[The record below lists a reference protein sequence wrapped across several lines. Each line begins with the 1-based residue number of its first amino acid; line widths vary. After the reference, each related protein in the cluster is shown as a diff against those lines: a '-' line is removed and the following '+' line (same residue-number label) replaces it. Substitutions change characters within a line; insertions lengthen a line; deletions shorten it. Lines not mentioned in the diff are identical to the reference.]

1 MADGMAERGTMGG
14 GAAGRPAA
22 DGAAAGGAAAAG
34 SANRAGSA
42 AASAPDGRR
51 VEAVGRRDAG
61 APTALP
67 ERYDPEAV
75 EAAAQAY
82 WDEAETFRVTE
93 DPSREKFYCLS
104 MFPYPSG
111 RLHMGHV
118 RNYTIGDVVSR
129 YQRMLGKNVL
139 QPMGWDAFGLPAE
152 NAAIENRVP
161 PAEWT
166 YRNIADMKAQ
176 LRRLGFGY
184 DWSREFATCTP
195 EYYRWEQWMFGR
207 MYEKGLAYRRN
218 AEVNW
223 DPVEGTV
230 LANEQVIDGRGWRS
244 GAPVERREI
253 PHWFLKITDYVEELL
268 SGLDRIGWPE
278 AVKTM
283 QRNWIGRSEGVEFDF
298 EPAGGGDPITVFT
311 TRPDTIYG
319 ATYMAVAT
327 GHPLA
332 AEAAGESPAVAAF
345 IEECRRTETSEASLE
360 TAEKQGIAIGR
371 NAIHPMTGEEVPIW
385 IANFVLMSYGTGAI
399 MGVPAHDHRDHEFAT
414 RYALPIAPVIRPAG
428 DGEAAPAAADGAF
441 VEPGILTGSG
451 EFDGLTSA
459 AAFEA
464 IADRLE
470 AEGKG
475 RRTVNYR
482 LRDWGVSRQRYWGCP
497 VPVITSEDRGELPVP
512 EDQLPVVL
520 PEDVDV
526 SGGGSPLAT
535 LPDFVRATDPETG
548 GPARRDTDTF
558 DTFME
563 SSWYHARFACPGCD
577 TAMVDERAN
586 YWLPV
591 DLYIGGIEHA
601 ILHLMYARFFHKVMR
616 DEGFVESD
624 EPFANLLTQGMV
636 LNETFYREDGNGS
649 AAYYSPAEV
658 EMERDGKGRVV
669 GARLRADG
677 GPVTVGRLEKMSKSK
692 NNGIDPE
699 TMVSRYGADTIRLYM
714 MMQSPPSQTLEWSD
728 TAVEGAFRFL
738 RRLWRMVV
746 DHAAAGPAPPGVA
759 PEALGAEQ
767 RALRRKI
774 HETIAKAS
782 DDVGR
787 RHTFNTAI
795 AAVIE
800 MLNALRARND
810 DSPQGRAV
818 HREGLRTAILLLAP
832 VVPHAAHAL
841 WPALGGDGPVVD
853 ARWPEVDESALG
865 RDTVTLVVQV
875 NGKLRGRVEVP
886 AGAGRAEAEAAARR
900 DPNVARHLE
909 GRAVRKL
916 ILVPDRLLNVVV

>member
-1 MADGMAERGTMGG
+1 MDDGRADRGS
-14 GAAGRPAA
+14 GANRL
-22 DGAAAGGAAAAG
+22 DGGAAAPP
-34 SANRAGSA
+34 SARPTAKNGD
-42 AASAPDGRR
+42 AP
-51 VEAVGRRDAG
+51 
-61 APTALP
+61 ALP
-67 ERYDPEAV
+67 ERYDPAAV

-82 WDEAETFRVTE
+82 WDEAQTFRVTE

-129 YQRMLGKNVL
+129 YHRMRGRNVL

-161 PAEWT
+161 PAKWT

-176 LRRLGFGY
+176 LRRIGFGY

-195 EYYRWEQWMFGR
+195 DYYRWEQWMFGR
-207 MYEKGLAYRRN
+207 MYEKGLAYKRN

-223 DPVEGTV
+223 DPVEKTV

-253 PHWFLKITDYVEELL
+253 PHWFLKITDYAEELL
-268 SGLDRIGWPE
+268 AGLDDIGWPE

-283 QRNWIGRSEGVEFDF
+283 QRNWIGRSQGVEFDF
-298 EPAGGGDPITVFT
+298 EPAGGGTPITVFT
-311 TRPDTIYG
+311 TRPDTIFG

-332 AEAAGESPAVAAF
+332 AEAAAASPAVAAF

-360 TAEKQGIAIGR
+360 TMEKQGIAIGQS
-371 NAIHPMTGEEVPIW
+371 AIHPMTGEEIPIW

-399 MGVPAHDHRDHEFAT
+399 MGVPGHDHRDHEFAT
-414 RYALPIAPVIRPAG
+414 HYGLPIVPVIRPA
-428 DGEAAPAAADGAF
+428 DGATVDVAAGAF
-441 VEPGILTGSG
+441 VEPGIVMGSE
-451 EFDGLTSA
+451 EFDGMTSE

-470 AEGKG
+470 AEVKG

-497 VPVITSEDRGELPVP
+497 VPVITSETRGELPVP
-512 EDQLPVVL
+512 EEQLPVVL
-520 PEDVDV
+520 PEEVNI

-535 LPDFVRATDPETG
+535 LPEFVRTTDPETG

-577 TAMVDERAN
+577 TGMVDERAN

-616 DEGFVESD
+616 DEGLIESD

-636 LNETFYREDGNGS
+636 LNETFYREHAN
-649 AAYYSPAEV
+649 AAVTYYSPAEV
-658 EMERDGKGRVV
+658 EMERDAKGRVT
-669 GARLRADG
+669 GARLRADSE
-677 GPVTVGRLEKMSKSK
+677 PVTVGRLEKMAKSK
-692 NNGIDPE
+692 KNGIDPE
-699 TMVSRYGADTIRLYM
+699 DMVGRYGADTIRLYM
-714 MMQSPPSQTLEWSD
+714 MMQSPPYQTLEWSD
-728 TAVEGAFRFL
+728 AAVEGAFRFL
-738 RRLWRMVV
+738 RRLWRMVS
-746 DHAAAGPAPPGVA
+746 DHVAAGPADDLV
-759 PEALGAEQ
+759 PEKLDPDQ
-767 RALRRKI
+767 RAVWRKI
-774 HETIAKAS
+774 HQTIAKAS

-787 RHTFNTAI
+787 RYTFNTAV

-800 MLNALRARND
+800 MLNALRARD
-810 DSPQGRAV
+810 DESVQGRAL
-818 HREGLRTAILLLAP
+818 HREGLRIATLLLAP

-841 WPALGGDGPVVD
+841 WPALGGNGPVVD
-853 ARWPEVDESALG
+853 ASWPEADPTALE
-865 RDTVTLVVQV
+865 RATVTLVVQV

-886 AGAGRAEAEAAARR
+886 AGTERGAAEAAARGN
-900 DPNVARHLE
+900 PNVARHLE
-909 GRAVRKL
+909 GKTARQV
-916 ILVPDRLLNVVV
+916 ILVPDRLLNIVV

>member
-1 MADGMAERGTMGG
+1 MDDGRADRGS
-14 GAAGRPAA
+14 GANRL
-22 DGAAAGGAAAAG
+22 DGGAAAPP
-34 SANRAGSA
+34 SARPTAKNGD
-42 AASAPDGRR
+42 AP
-51 VEAVGRRDAG
+51 
-61 APTALP
+61 ALP
-67 ERYDPEAV
+67 ERYDPAAV

-82 WDEAETFRVTE
+82 WDEAQTFRVTE

-129 YQRMLGKNVL
+129 YHRMRGRNVL

-161 PAEWT
+161 PAKWT

-176 LRRLGFGY
+176 LRRIGFGY

-195 EYYRWEQWMFGR
+195 GYYRWEQWMFGR
-207 MYEKGLAYRRN
+207 MYEKGLAYKRN

-223 DPVEGTV
+223 DPVEKTV

-253 PHWFLKITDYVEELL
+253 PHWFLKITDYAEELL
-268 SGLDRIGWPE
+268 AGLDDIGWPE

-283 QRNWIGRSEGVEFDF
+283 QRNWIGRSQGVEFDF
-298 EPAGGGDPITVFT
+298 EPAGGGTPLKVFT
-311 TRPDTIYG
+311 TRPDTIFG

-332 AEAAGESPAVAAF
+332 AEAAAASPAVAAF

-360 TAEKQGIAIGR
+360 TMEKQGIAIGQS
-371 NAIHPMTGEEVPIW
+371 AIHPMTGEEIPIW

-399 MGVPAHDHRDHEFAT
+399 MGVPGHDHRDHEFAT
-414 RYALPIAPVIRPAG
+414 HYGLPIVPVIRPA
-428 DGEAAPAAADGAF
+428 DGATVDVAAGAF
-441 VEPGILTGSG
+441 VEPGIVMGSG
-451 EFDGLTSA
+451 EFDGMTSN

-464 IADRLE
+464 IAVRLE

-497 VPVITSEDRGELPVP
+497 VPVITSDTRGELPVP
-512 EDQLPVVL
+512 EEQLPVVL
-520 PEDVDV
+520 PEEVNI

-535 LPDFVRATDPETG
+535 LPEFVRTTDPETG

-577 TAMVDERAN
+577 TGMVDERAN

-616 DEGFVESD
+616 DEGLVESD

-636 LNETFYREDGNGS
+636 LNETFYREDANG
-649 AAYYSPAEV
+649 AVTYYSPAEV
-658 EMERDGKGRVV
+658 EMERDTKGRVT
-669 GARLRADG
+669 GARLRADSE
-677 GPVTVGRLEKMSKSK
+677 PVTVGRLEKMAKSK
-692 NNGIDPE
+692 KNGIDPE
-699 TMVSRYGADTIRLYM
+699 DMVGRYGADTIRLYM
-714 MMQSPPSQTLEWSD
+714 MMQSPPYQTLEWSD
-728 TAVEGAFRFL
+728 AAVEGAFRFL
-738 RRLWRMVV
+738 RRLWRMVS
-746 DHAAAGPAPPGVA
+746 DHVAAGPADDLV
-759 PEALGAEQ
+759 PEKLDPDQ
-767 RALRRKI
+767 RAVWRKI
-774 HETIAKAS
+774 HQTIAKAS

-787 RHTFNTAI
+787 RYTFNTAV

-800 MLNALRARND
+800 MLNALRARD
-810 DSPQGRAV
+810 DESAQGRAL
-818 HREGLRTAILLLAP
+818 HREGLRVATLLLAP

-853 ARWPEVDESALG
+853 ASWPEADPAALE

-886 AGAGRAEAEAAARR
+886 AGTERGEAEAAARGN
-900 DPNVARHLE
+900 PNVARHLE
-909 GRAVRKL
+909 GKTTRQV
-916 ILVPDRLLNVVV
+916 ILVPDRLLNIVV

>member
-1 MADGMAERGTMGG
+1 MADAMAGG
-14 GAAGRPAA
+14 GTADGRA
-22 DGAAAGGAAAAG
+22 DLRGGAAAGGARPLVRSG
-34 SANRAGSA
+34 
-42 AASAPDGRR
+42 
-51 VEAVGRRDAG
+51 G
-61 APTALP
+61 APGVS
-67 ERYDPEAV
+67 ERYEPEAV

-129 YQRMLGKNVL
+129 YQRMRGKNVL

-161 PAEWT
+161 PAKWT

-195 EYYRWEQWMFGR
+195 DYYRWEQWMFAR
-207 MYEKGLAYRRN
+207 MYEKGLAYKRN

-268 SGLDRIGWPE
+268 SGLDGIGWPE

-332 AEAAGESPAVAAF
+332 AEAVAASPEVAAF
-345 IEECRRTETSEASLE
+345 VEECRRMETSEAALE
-360 TAEKQGIAIGR
+360 TAEKQGIPTGR
-371 NAIHPMTGEEVPIW
+371 SAIHPMTGEEIPIW
-385 IANFVLMSYGTGAI
+385 VANFVLMSYGTGAI
-399 MGVPAHDHRDHEFAT
+399 MGVPAHDHRDLEFA
-414 RYALPIAPVIRPAG
+414 REYGLPVVPVIRPAG
-428 DGEAAPAAADGAF
+428 GEAADGPDLSAGAF
-441 VEPGILTGSG
+441 VEPGILMDSG
-451 EFDGLTSA
+451 EYDGMTSA

-470 AEGKG
+470 ATGKG

-512 EDQLPVVL
+512 DDRLPVVL

-535 LPDFVRATDPETG
+535 LPEFVQTTDPETG
-548 GPARRDTDTF
+548 ASARRDTDTF

-577 TAMVDERAN
+577 TGMVDERAN

-616 DEGFVESD
+616 DEGLLTSG

-636 LNETFYREDGNGS
+636 LNETFHRDDGSG
-649 AAYYSPAEV
+649 AATYYSPAEV

-677 GPVTVGRLEKMSKSK
+677 EPVTVGRLEKMSKSK

-699 TMVSRYGADTIRLYM
+699 AMVRRYGADTIRLYM
-714 MMQSPPSQTLEWSD
+714 MMQSPPYQSLEWSD
-728 TAVEGAFRFL
+728 AAVEGAFRFL

-746 DHAAAGPAPPGVA
+746 DHVAAGPPPPDVA
-759 PEALGAEQ
+759 PEALDADQ

-787 RHTFNTAI
+787 RYTFNTAI
-795 AAVIE
+795 AAIIE
-800 MLNALRARND
+800 MLNTLRARAED
-810 DSPQGRAV
+810 DSPEGRAV

-832 VVPHAAHAL
+832 VVPHVAHAL
-841 WPALGGDGPVVD
+841 WPALGGEGPVVD
-853 ARWPEVDESALG
+853 AHWPEEDEAALR

-886 AGAGRAEAEAAARR
+886 AGTERTDAETAARG

-909 GRAVRKL
+909 GKAVRQVV
-916 ILVPDRLLNVVV
+916 LVPDRLLNIVV

>member
-1 MADGMAERGTMGG
+1 MADL
-14 GAAGRPAA
+14 P
-22 DGAAAGGAAAAG
+22 
-34 SANRAGSA
+34 
-42 AASAPDGRR
+42 
-51 VEAVGRRDAG
+51 
-61 APTALP
+61 LP

-82 WDEAETFRVTE
+82 WDEAGTFRVTE

-129 YQRMLGKNVL
+129 YQRMRGRNVL

-207 MYEKGLAYRRN
+207 MYGKGLAYKRN

-268 SGLDRIGWPE
+268 GGLDDIGWPD

-332 AEAAGESPAVAAF
+332 AEAAAGDPAVAAF
-345 IEECRRTETSEASLE
+345 IEGCRRAETSEASLE

-371 NAIHPMTGEEVPIW
+371 NAVHPMTGEEVPIW

-414 RYALPIAPVIRPAG
+414 RYGLPIVQVVLPAG
-428 DGEAAPAAADGAF
+428 GGEAAPGTAGAAGGAF
-441 VEPGILTGSG
+441 VEPGTLTGSG
-451 EFDGLTSA
+451 EFDGMTSA

-497 VPVITSEDRGELPVP
+497 VPVITSEARGELPVP
-512 EDQLPVVL
+512 EDRLPVVL
-520 PEDVDV
+520 PEDVNV

-535 LPDFVRATDPETG
+535 LPDFVRTTDPETG

-577 TAMVDERAN
+577 TAMVDGRAN

-616 DEGFVESD
+616 DEGLIESD

-636 LNETFYREDGNGS
+636 LNETFYREDGNG
-649 AAYYSPAEV
+649 AATYYSPAEV
-658 EMERDGKGRVV
+658 EMERDGKGRVT
-669 GARLRADG
+669 GAKLRADG
-677 GPVTVGRLEKMSKSK
+677 GRVTVGRLEKMSKSR

-699 TMVSRYGADTIRLYM
+699 DMVGRYGADTIRLYM

-738 RRLWRMVV
+738 RRLWRMVG
-746 DHAAAGPAPPGVA
+746 DHVAAGPAPDLV
-759 PEALGAEQ
+759 PERLDPDQ
-767 RALRRKI
+767 RAVWRKI
-774 HETIAKAS
+774 HETIAKAG

-787 RHTFNTAI
+787 RYTFNTAI

-800 MLNALRARND
+800 MLNTLRARED
-810 DSPQGRAV
+810 ESPQGRALD
-818 HREGLRTAILLLAP
+818 REGLRTAILLLAP
-832 VVPHAAHAL
+832 VAPHVAHAL
-841 WPALGGDGPVVD
+841 WPALGGEGPVVD
-853 ARWPEVDESALG
+853 ASWPEADPAALK

-886 AGAGRAEAEAAARR
+886 AGAGRGEAEAAARGN
-900 DPNVARHLE
+900 PNVARHLE
-909 GRAVRKL
+909 GKTARKVV
-916 ILVPDRLLNVVV
+916 LVPDRLLNIVV

>member
-1 MADGMAERGTMGG
+1 MAEGTAHGAGVTEQGKNGGSAGDGSARPSVRNG
-14 GAAGRPAA
+14 GAP
-22 DGAAAGGAAAAG
+22 
-34 SANRAGSA
+34 S
-42 AASAPDGRR
+42 
-51 VEAVGRRDAG
+51 
-61 APTALP
+61 LP
-67 ERYDPEAV
+67 QRYDPATV
-75 EAAAQAY
+75 EAAAQDY
-82 WDEAETFRVTE
+82 WDETGTFRVTE
-93 DPSREKFYCLS
+93 DPTREKFYCLS

-129 YQRMLGKNVL
+129 YQRMRGKNVL

-161 PAEWT
+161 PARWT

-195 EYYRWEQWMFGR
+195 DYYRWEQWMFGR
-207 MYEKGLAYRRN
+207 MYEKGLAYKRN

-253 PHWFLKITDYVEELL
+253 PHWFLKITDYAEELL
-268 SGLDRIGWPE
+268 GGLDRIGWPD

-298 EPAGGGDPITVFT
+298 EPAGGGEPITVFT
-311 TRPDTIYG
+311 TRPDTICG
-319 ATYMAVAT
+319 ATYIAVAT

-332 AEAAGESPAVAAF
+332 AEAAAADPAVARF
-345 IEECRRTETSEASLE
+345 IEECRRMETSQASLD
-360 TAEKQGIAIGR
+360 TMDKQGVAIGR
-371 NAIHPMTGEEVPIW
+371 NAIHPMTGAEVPIW

-399 MGVPAHDHRDHEFAT
+399 MGVPAHDHRDHEFASS
-414 RYALPIAPVIRPAG
+414 YGLPIVQVIRPPS
-428 DGEAAPAAADGAF
+428 GEDVDIGAGAF
-441 VEPGILTGSG
+441 VEPGVVMGTG
-451 EFDGLTSA
+451 EFDGMTSA
-459 AAFEA
+459 DAFEA
-464 IADRLE
+464 IADWLE
-470 AEGKG
+470 ARGKG
-475 RRTVNYR
+475 RRIVNYR

-497 VPVITSEDRGELPVP
+497 VPVITSETRGELPVP
-512 EDQLPVVL
+512 EDLLPVVL
-520 PEDVDV
+520 PEDVNI

-535 LPDFVRATDPETG
+535 LPEFVQTTDPETG
-548 GPARRDTDTF
+548 DPARRDTDTF

-577 TAMVDERAN
+577 AGMVDERAN

-616 DEGFVESD
+616 DEGLLESD

-636 LNETFYREDGNGS
+636 LNETFYRPDGNGG
-649 AAYYSPAEV
+649 ATYYSPAEV
-658 EMERDGKGRVV
+658 EMDRDDKGRVI
-669 GARLRADG
+669 GARLGADG
-677 GPVTVGRLEKMSKSK
+677 EAVTVGRLEKMSKSK

-699 TMVSRYGADTIRLYM
+699 DMVSRYGADTIRLYM
-714 MMQSPPSQTLEWSD
+714 MMQSPPYQTLEWSD
-728 TAVEGAFRFL
+728 AAVDGAFRFL
-738 RRLWRMVV
+738 RRLWRMVA
-746 DHAAAGPAPPGVA
+746 DHAAGGPVGELV
-759 PEALGAEQ
+759 PEALDPDQ
-767 RALRRKI
+767 RAIWRKI

-787 RHTFNTAI
+787 RYTFNTAI

-800 MLNALRARND
+800 MLNALRARD
-810 DSPQGRAV
+810 DDTRQGRALA
-818 HREGLRTAILLLAP
+818 RAGLRAAILLLAP
-832 VVPHAAHAL
+832 VVPHFAHAL
-841 WPALGGDGPVVD
+841 WPALGGEGPVVD
-853 ARWPEVDESALG
+853 ARWPEADPAALR
-865 RDTVTLVVQV
+865 RDTVTLVVQI
-875 NGKLRGRVEVP
+875 NGKLRARVEVP
-886 AGAGRAEAEAAARR
+886 AGTGRDEAEAAARSN
-900 DPNVARHLE
+900 PNVARHLV
-909 GRAVRKL
+909 GRTVRKV
-916 ILVPDRLLNVVV
+916 ILVPDRLLNIVA

>member
-1 MADGMAERGTMGG
+1 MDDGRADRGS
-14 GAAGRPAA
+14 GANRL
-22 DGAAAGGAAAAG
+22 DGGAAAPP
-34 SANRAGSA
+34 SARPTAKNGD
-42 AASAPDGRR
+42 AP
-51 VEAVGRRDAG
+51 
-61 APTALP
+61 ALP
-67 ERYDPEAV
+67 ERYDPAAV

-82 WDEAETFRVTE
+82 WDEAQTFRVTE

-129 YQRMLGKNVL
+129 YHRMRGRNVL

-161 PAEWT
+161 PAKWT

-176 LRRLGFGY
+176 LRRIGFGY

-195 EYYRWEQWMFGR
+195 DYYRWEQWMFGR
-207 MYEKGLAYRRN
+207 MYEKGLAYKRN

-223 DPVEGTV
+223 DPVEKTV

-253 PHWFLKITDYVEELL
+253 PHWFLKITDYAEELL
-268 SGLDRIGWPE
+268 AGLDDIGWPE

-283 QRNWIGRSEGVEFDF
+283 QRNWIGRSQGVEFDF
-298 EPAGGGDPITVFT
+298 EPAGGGTPITVFT
-311 TRPDTIYG
+311 TRPDTIFG

-332 AEAAGESPAVAAF
+332 AEAAAASPAVAAF
-345 IEECRRTETSEASLE
+345 IEKCRRTETSEASLE
-360 TAEKQGIAIGR
+360 TMEKQGIAIGQS
-371 NAIHPMTGEEVPIW
+371 AIHPMTGEEIPIW

-399 MGVPAHDHRDHEFAT
+399 MGVPGHDHRDHEFAT
-414 RYALPIAPVIRPAG
+414 HYGLPIVPVIRPA
-428 DGEAAPAAADGAF
+428 DGATVDVAAGAF
-441 VEPGILTGSG
+441 VEPGIVMGSG
-451 EFDGLTSA
+451 EFDGMTSD

-497 VPVITSEDRGELPVP
+497 VPVITSETRGELPVP
-512 EDQLPVVL
+512 EEQLPVVL
-520 PEDVDV
+520 PEEVNI

-535 LPDFVRATDPETG
+535 LPEFVRTTDPETG

-577 TAMVDERAN
+577 TSMVDERAN

-616 DEGFVESD
+616 DEGLIESD

-636 LNETFYREDGNGS
+636 LNETFYREDAN
-649 AAYYSPAEV
+649 AAATYYSPAEV
-658 EMERDGKGRVV
+658 EMERDAKGRVT

-677 GPVTVGRLEKMSKSK
+677 EPVTVGRLEKMAKSK
-692 NNGIDPE
+692 KNGIDPE
-699 TMVSRYGADTIRLYM
+699 EMVGRYGADTIRLYV
-714 MMQSPPSQTLEWSD
+714 MMQSPPYQTLEWSD
-728 TAVEGAFRFL
+728 AAVEGAFRFL
-738 RRLWRMVV
+738 RRLWRMVS
-746 DHAAAGPAPPGVA
+746 DHVAAGPADDLV
-759 PEALGAEQ
+759 PEKLDPDQ
-767 RALRRKI
+767 RAVWRKI
-774 HETIAKAS
+774 HQTIAKAS

-787 RHTFNTAI
+787 RYTFNTAI

-800 MLNALRARND
+800 MLNALRARD
-810 DSPQGRAV
+810 DESAQGRAL
-818 HREGLRTAILLLAP
+818 HREGLRIATLLLAP

-841 WPALGGDGPVVD
+841 WPALGGNGPVVD
-853 ARWPEVDESALG
+853 ASWPEADPAALE
-865 RDTVTLVVQV
+865 RATVTLVVQV

-886 AGAGRAEAEAAARR
+886 AGTERGAAEAAARSN
-900 DPNVARHLE
+900 PNVARHLE
-909 GRAVRKL
+909 GKTARQV
-916 ILVPDRLLNVVV
+916 ILVPDRLLNIVV

>member
-1 MADGMAERGTMGG
+1 MDDGRADRGSGANRLDG
-14 GAAGRPAA
+14 GAAPPPSARPTAKNG
-22 DGAAAGGAAAAG
+22 D
-34 SANRAGSA
+34 
-42 AASAPDGRR
+42 AP
-51 VEAVGRRDAG
+51 
-61 APTALP
+61 ALP
-67 ERYDPEAV
+67 ERYDPAAV

-82 WDEAETFRVTE
+82 WDEAQTFRVTE

-129 YQRMLGKNVL
+129 YHRMRGRNVL

-161 PAEWT
+161 PAKWT

-176 LRRLGFGY
+176 LRRIGFGY

-195 EYYRWEQWMFGR
+195 DYYRWEQWMFGR
-207 MYEKGLAYRRN
+207 MYEKGLAYKRN

-223 DPVEGTV
+223 DPVEKTV

-253 PHWFLKITDYVEELL
+253 PHWFLKITDYAEELL
-268 SGLDRIGWPE
+268 AGLDDIGWPE

-283 QRNWIGRSEGVEFDF
+283 QRNWIGRSQGVEFDF
-298 EPAGGGDPITVFT
+298 EPAGGGTPITVFT
-311 TRPDTIYG
+311 TRPDTIFG

-332 AEAAGESPAVAAF
+332 AEAAAASPAVAAF

-360 TAEKQGIAIGR
+360 TMEKQGIAIGQS
-371 NAIHPMTGEEVPIW
+371 AIHPMTGEEIPIW

-399 MGVPAHDHRDHEFAT
+399 MGVPGHDHRDHEFAT
-414 RYALPIAPVIRPAG
+414 HYGLPIVPVIRPA
-428 DGEAAPAAADGAF
+428 DGATVDVAAGAF
-441 VEPGILTGSG
+441 VEPGIVMGSG
-451 EFDGLTSA
+451 EFDGMTSD

-497 VPVITSEDRGELPVP
+497 VPVITSETRGELPVP
-512 EDQLPVVL
+512 EEQLPVVL
-520 PEDVDV
+520 PEEVNI

-535 LPDFVRATDPETG
+535 LPEFVRTTDPETG

-577 TAMVDERAN
+577 TSMVDERAN

-616 DEGFVESD
+616 DEGLIESD

-636 LNETFYREDGNGS
+636 LNETFYREDAN
-649 AAYYSPAEV
+649 AAATYYSPAEV
-658 EMERDGKGRVV
+658 EMERDAKGRVT

-677 GPVTVGRLEKMSKSK
+677 EPVTVGRLEE
-692 NNGIDPE
+692 NGQVPRRTASIRRKWWAATE
-699 TMVSRYGADTIRLYM
+699 RTRIRLYV
-714 MMQSPPSQTLEWSD
+714 MMQKPSLPDPRME
-728 TAVEGAFRFL
+728 
-738 RRLWRMVV
+738 RRGRRGGVPIP
-746 DHAAAGPAPPGVA
+746 AAAVAHGVGPRRGGTGGRPRSGEARPGSACRMAENSPDHRQGERRRGPTVYLQYCDRGGHRDAERPSRPRRRVGPGPRAAPRGSPDRHPAARPRRA
-759 PEALGAEQ
+759 P
-767 RALRRKI
+767 
-774 HETIAKAS
+774 
-782 DDVGR
+782 
-787 RHTFNTAI
+787 
-795 AAVIE
+795 
-800 MLNALRARND
+800 M
-810 DSPQGRAV
+810 
-818 HREGLRTAILLLAP
+818 
-832 VVPHAAHAL
+832 PHMPCG
-841 WPALGGDGPVVD
+841 PALGGNGPVVD
-853 ARWPEVDESALG
+853 GERWPEADPAALE
-865 RDTVTLVVQV
+865 RATVTLVVQV

-886 AGAGRAEAEAAARR
+886 AGTERGAAEAAARSN
-900 DPNVARHLE
+900 PNVARHLE
-909 GRAVRKL
+909 GKTARQV
-916 ILVPDRLLNVVV
+916 ILVPDRLLNIVV

>member
-1 MADGMAERGTMGG
+1 MDDGRADRGSGANRLDG
-14 GAAGRPAA
+14 GAAPPPGARPTAKNG
-22 DGAAAGGAAAAG
+22 D
-34 SANRAGSA
+34 
-42 AASAPDGRR
+42 AP
-51 VEAVGRRDAG
+51 
-61 APTALP
+61 ALP
-67 ERYDPEAV
+67 ERYDPAAV

-82 WDEAETFRVTE
+82 WDEAQTFRVTE

-129 YQRMLGKNVL
+129 YHRMRGRNVL

-161 PAEWT
+161 PAKWT

-176 LRRLGFGY
+176 LRRIGFGY

-195 EYYRWEQWMFGR
+195 DYYRWEQWMFGR
-207 MYEKGLAYRRN
+207 MYEKGLAYKRN

-223 DPVEGTV
+223 DPVEKTV

-253 PHWFLKITDYVEELL
+253 PHWFLKITDYGEELL
-268 SGLDRIGWPE
+268 AGLDDIGWPE

-298 EPAGGGDPITVFT
+298 EPAGGGTPIRVFT
-311 TRPDTIYG
+311 TRPDTIFG

-332 AEAAGESPAVAAF
+332 AEAAAASPAVAAF

-360 TAEKQGIAIGR
+360 TMEKQGIAIGQS
-371 NAIHPMTGEEVPIW
+371 AIHPMTGEEIPIW

-399 MGVPAHDHRDHEFAT
+399 MGVPGHDHRDHEFAT
-414 RYALPIAPVIRPAG
+414 HYGLPIVPVIRPA
-428 DGEAAPAAADGAF
+428 DGATVDVAAGAF
-441 VEPGILTGSG
+441 VEPGIVMGSG
-451 EFDGLTSA
+451 EFDGMTSN

-464 IADRLE
+464 IAVRLE

-497 VPVITSEDRGELPVP
+497 VPVITSDTRGELPVP
-512 EDQLPVVL
+512 EEQLPVVL
-520 PEDVDV
+520 PEEVNI

-535 LPDFVRATDPETG
+535 LPEFVRTTDPETG

-577 TAMVDERAN
+577 TGMVDERAN

-616 DEGFVESD
+616 DEGLIESD

-636 LNETFYREDGNGS
+636 LNETFYREDANG
-649 AAYYSPAEV
+649 AVTYYSPAEV
-658 EMERDGKGRVV
+658 EMERDAKGRVT
-669 GARLRADG
+669 GARLRADSE
-677 GPVTVGRLEKMSKSK
+677 PVTVGRLEKMAKSK
-692 NNGIDPE
+692 KNGIDPE
-699 TMVSRYGADTIRLYM
+699 DMVGRYGADTIRLYM
-714 MMQSPPSQTLEWSD
+714 MMQSPPHQTLEWSD
-728 TAVEGAFRFL
+728 AAVEGAFRFL
-738 RRLWRMVV
+738 RRLWRMVS
-746 DHAAAGPAPPGVA
+746 DHVAAGPADDLV
-759 PEALGAEQ
+759 PEKLDPDQ
-767 RALRRKI
+767 RAVWRKI
-774 HETIAKAS
+774 HQTIAKAS

-787 RHTFNTAI
+787 RYTFNTAV

-800 MLNALRARND
+800 MLNALRARD
-810 DSPQGRAV
+810 DESAQGGAL
-818 HREGLRTAILLLAP
+818 HREGLRVATLLLAP

-853 ARWPEVDESALG
+853 ASWPEADPAALE
-865 RDTVTLVVQV
+865 RATVTLVVQV

-886 AGAGRAEAEAAARR
+886 AGTERGEAEAAARGN
-900 DPNVARHLE
+900 PNVARHLE
-909 GRAVRKL
+909 GKTARQV
-916 ILVPDRLLNVVV
+916 ILVPDRLLNIVV

>member
-1 MADGMAERGTMGG
+1 MAEGRAERRGGGGGDDASRAGRKKGG
-14 GAAGRPAA
+14 GAKSGSPPPPARN
-22 DGAAAGGAAAAG
+22 GGA
-34 SANRAGSA
+34 S
-42 AASAPDGRR
+42 
-51 VEAVGRRDAG
+51 
-61 APTALP
+61 TLP
-67 ERYDPEAV
+67 ERYDPEAI

-129 YQRMLGKNVL
+129 YQRMRGRNVL

-161 PAEWT
+161 PAQWT

-207 MYEKGLAYRRN
+207 MYEKGLAYKRN

-253 PHWFLKITDYVEELL
+253 PHWFLKITDYGEELL
-268 SGLDRIGWPE
+268 AGLDDIGWPDP
-278 AVKTM
+278 VKTM

-298 EPAGGGDPITVFT
+298 EPAGGGEPITVFT
-311 TRPDTIYG
+311 TRPDTIFG

-332 AEAAGESPAVAAF
+332 AEAAAGNPAVAAF
-345 IEECRRTETSEASLE
+345 IEECRRMETSEASLE
-360 TAEKQGIAIGR
+360 TMEKQGIAIGR
-371 NAIHPMTGEEVPIW
+371 NAIHPMTGEEIPIW

-414 RYALPIAPVIRPAG
+414 HYGLPIVQVIRPAG
-428 DGEAAPAAADGAF
+428 GEAIGIGSEAF
-441 VEPGILTGSG
+441 VDPGIVMGSG
-451 EFDGLTSA
+451 EFDGMTSA

-464 IADRLE
+464 IAGWLE

-497 VPVITSEDRGELPVP
+497 VPVITSETRGELPVP
-512 EDQLPVVL
+512 EAQLPVVL
-520 PEDVDV
+520 PEDVNI

-535 LPDFVRATDPETG
+535 LPDFVRTTDPETG

-577 TAMVDERAN
+577 TGMVDERAN

-616 DEGFVESD
+616 DEGLIESD

-636 LNETFYREDGNGS
+636 LNETFYREDENGS
-649 AAYYSPAEV
+649 ATYYSPAEV
-658 EMERDGKGRVV
+658 EMERDDKGRVT
-669 GARLRADG
+669 GAKLRADG
-677 GPVTVGRLEKMSKSK
+677 ERVTVGRLEKMSKSR

-699 TMVSRYGADTIRLYM
+699 AMVGRYGADTIRLYM
-714 MMQSPPSQTLEWSD
+714 MMQSPPHQTLEWSD

-738 RRLWRMVV
+738 RRLWRMVA
-746 DHAAAGPAPPGVA
+746 DHAAAGPVA
-759 PEALGAEQ
+759 DLVPERLDPDQ
-767 RALRRKI
+767 RAVWRKI
-774 HETIAKAS
+774 HETIAKAG

-787 RHTFNTAI
+787 RYTFNTAI
-795 AAVIE
+795 AAIIE
-800 MLNALRARND
+800 MLNTLRSRD
-810 DSPQGRAV
+810 DESPQGRAL
-818 HREGLRTAILLLAP
+818 HREGLRAATALLAP
-832 VVPHAAHAL
+832 VVPHVAHAL
-841 WPALGGDGPVVD
+841 WPALGGEGPVVD
-853 ARWPEVDESALG
+853 ARWPEANPAALK
-865 RDTVTLVVQV
+865 RDTVTLVVQI

-886 AGAGRAEAEAAARR
+886 AGTERDEAEAAARGN
-900 DPNVARHLE
+900 PNVARHLE
-909 GRAVRKL
+909 GKAARKV
-916 ILVPDRLLNVVV
+916 ILVPDRLLNIVV

>member
-1 MADGMAERGTMGG
+1 MAERRAERRAEGRTDRGG
-14 GAAGRPAA
+14 GTGRGHGGVAGTGARPP
-22 DGAAAGGAAAAG
+22 GRNGGA
-34 SANRAGSA
+34 
-42 AASAPDGRR
+42 P
-51 VEAVGRRDAG
+51 
-61 APTALP
+61 ALA
-67 ERYDPEAV
+67 ERFEPEAV

-82 WDEAETFRVTE
+82 WDEAQTFRVTE
-93 DPSREKFYCLS
+93 DPTREKFYCLS

-161 PAEWT
+161 PAKWT

-195 EYYRWEQWMFGR
+195 AYYRWEQWMFGR
-207 MYEKGLAYRRN
+207 MYEKGLAYKRN

-268 SGLDRIGWPE
+268 AGLDDIGWPD

-298 EPAGGGDPITVFT
+298 EPAGGGEPITVFT
-311 TRPDTIYG
+311 TRPDTICG

-332 AEAAGESPAVAAF
+332 SEAAEENPAVAAF
-345 IEECRRTETSEASLE
+345 IEECRRMETSEASLE
-360 TAEKQGIAIGR
+360 TMDKQGIAIGR
-371 NAIHPMTGEEVPIW
+371 NAIHPITGAQIPIW

-414 RYALPIAPVIRPAG
+414 RYALPIVQVIRP
-428 DGEAAPAAADGAF
+428 DGGESLDIAAGAF
-441 VEPGILTGSG
+441 VDPGVVMGSG
-451 EFDGLTSA
+451 EFDGMPTA

-464 IADRLE
+464 IADWLE
-470 AEGKG
+470 ARGKG

-497 VPVITSEDRGELPVP
+497 VPVITSETRGELPVP
-512 EDQLPVVL
+512 EGELPVVL
-520 PEDVDV
+520 PEDVNI

-535 LPDFVRATDPETG
+535 LPEFVETTDPETG
-548 GPARRDTDTF
+548 DPARRDTDTF

-563 SSWYHARFACPGCD
+563 SSWYHARFACPDCD
-577 TAMVDERAN
+577 TGMLDERAN

-616 DEGFVESD
+616 DEGLVESD

-636 LNETFYREDGNGS
+636 LNETFYREDANG
-649 AAYYSPAEV
+649 AKTYYSPAEV
-658 EMERDGKGRVV
+658 EMERDDRGRVT

-677 GPVTVGRLEKMSKSK
+677 EPVTVGRLEKMAKSK

-699 TMVSRYGADTIRLYM
+699 DMIGRYGADTIRLYM

-728 TAVEGAFRFL
+728 AAVDGAFRFL
-738 RRLWRMVV
+738 RRLWRMVA
-746 DHAAAGPAPPGVA
+746 DHVAGGPVA
-759 PEALGAEQ
+759 DLVPETLDPEQ
-767 RALRRKI
+767 RDTWRKV
-774 HETIAKAS
+774 HETIAKAG

-787 RHTFNTAI
+787 RYTFNTAI

-800 MLNALRARND
+800 MLNALRARD
-810 DSPQGRAV
+810 DESPQGRAL
-818 HREGLRTAILLLAP
+818 HREGLRAAIALLSP
-832 VVPHAAHAL
+832 VVPHVAHAL
-841 WPALGGDGPVVD
+841 WPALGGEGPVVD
-853 ARWPEVDESALG
+853 ASWPEADPAALQ
-865 RDTVTLVVQV
+865 RDTVTLVVQI
-875 NGKLRGRVEVP
+875 NGKLRGRVDVP
-886 AGAGRAEAEAAARR
+886 AGTGRDEAEAAARGN
-900 DPNVARHLE
+900 PNVARHLE
-909 GRAVRKL
+909 GKTTRKVVF
-916 ILVPDRLLNVVV
+916 VPDRLLNIVV

>member
-1 MADGMAERGTMGG
+1 MAD
-14 GAAGRPAA
+14 
-22 DGAAAGGAAAAG
+22 
-34 SANRAGSA
+34 
-42 AASAPDGRR
+42 
-51 VEAVGRRDAG
+51 
-61 APTALP
+61 LP

-75 EAAAQAY
+75 EAAARTW
-82 WDEAETFRVTE
+82 WDESETFRVTE

-161 PAEWT
+161 PAKWT

-195 EYYRWEQWMFGR
+195 EYYRWEQWMFAR
-207 MYEKGLAYRRN
+207 MYEKGLAYKRN

-223 DPVEGTV
+223 DPVEQTV

-268 SGLDRIGWPE
+268 SGLDGIGWPE

-283 QRNWIGRSEGVEFDF
+283 QRNWIGRSKGVEFDF
-298 EPAGGGDPITVFT
+298 QPAGGGDPITVFT

-332 AEAAGESPAVAAF
+332 AEAAAASPEVAAF
-345 IEECRRTETSEASLE
+345 IEKCRRTETSEAALE
-360 TAEKQGIAIGR
+360 TAEKQGIPIGR

-399 MGVPAHDHRDHEFAT
+399 MGVPAHDHRDLEFAR
-414 RYALPIAPVIRPAG
+414 RYGLSVVPVIRPAA
-428 DGEAAPAAADGAF
+428 GEAVPDMTEGAF

-451 EFDGLTSA
+451 EYDGMTSA

-470 AEGKG
+470 ATGKG
-475 RRTVNYR
+475 RRAVNYR

-497 VPVITSEDRGELPVP
+497 VPVIRSEDRGELPVP
-512 EDQLPVVL
+512 DEQLPVVL
-520 PEDVDV
+520 PEDVNV

-535 LPDFVRATDPETG
+535 LPEFVETTDPETG
-548 GPARRDTDTF
+548 APARRDTDTF

-616 DEGFVESD
+616 DDGLLTSD

-636 LNETFYREDGNGS
+636 LNETFYREGEGG
-649 AAYYSPAEV
+649 AATYYSPAEV
-658 EMERDGKGRVV
+658 DMERDGKGRVI

-677 GPVTVGRLEKMSKSK
+677 EPVTVGRLEKMSKSR
-692 NNGIDPE
+692 NNGIDPAD
-699 TMVSRYGADTIRLYM
+699 MVGRYGADTIRLYM
-714 MMQSPPSQTLEWSD
+714 MMQSPPYQSLEWSD
-728 TAVEGAFRFL
+728 AAVEGAFRFL
-738 RRLWRMVV
+738 RRLWRMVA
-746 DHAAAGPAPPGVA
+746 DHVAAGPPPPAPA
-759 PEALGAEQ
+759 ADQLDADQ

-787 RHTFNTAI
+787 RYTFNTAI

-800 MLNALRARND
+800 MLNALRAQDD

-818 HREGLRTAILLLAP
+818 RREGLRTAILLLAP
-832 VVPHAAHAL
+832 VVPHVAHAL
-841 WPALGGDGPVVD
+841 WPALGGEGPVVD
-853 ARWPEVDESALG
+853 ARWPEPDEAALE

-875 NGKLRGRVEVP
+875 NGKLRGRVVVP
-886 AGAGRAEAEAAARR
+886 AGTERAEAEAAARG

-909 GRAVRKL
+909 GKTVRQVV
-916 ILVPDRLLNVVV
+916 LVPDRLLNVVV

>member
-1 MADGMAERGTMGG
+1 MAEGRAERRGGGDGGGGGSSTGREKGG
-14 GAAGRPAA
+14 GAKSGSPPPPARN
-22 DGAAAGGAAAAG
+22 GGA
-34 SANRAGSA
+34 S
-42 AASAPDGRR
+42 
-51 VEAVGRRDAG
+51 
-61 APTALP
+61 TLP

-129 YQRMLGKNVL
+129 YQRMRGRNVL

-161 PAEWT
+161 PAQWT

-207 MYEKGLAYRRN
+207 MYEKGLAYKRN

-253 PHWFLKITDYVEELL
+253 PHWFLKITDYGEELL
-268 SGLDRIGWPE
+268 AGLDDIGWPDP
-278 AVKTM
+278 VKTM

-298 EPAGGGDPITVFT
+298 EPAGGGEPITVFT
-311 TRPDTIYG
+311 TRPDTIFG

-332 AEAAGESPAVAAF
+332 AEAAAGNPAVAAF
-345 IEECRRTETSEASLE
+345 IEECRRMETSEASLE
-360 TAEKQGIAIGR
+360 TMEKQGIAIGR
-371 NAIHPMTGEEVPIW
+371 NAIHPMTGEEIPIW

-414 RYALPIAPVIRPAG
+414 HYGLPIVQVIRPAG
-428 DGEAAPAAADGAF
+428 GEAIGIGSEAF
-441 VEPGILTGSG
+441 VDPGIVMGSG
-451 EFDGLTSA
+451 EFDGMTSG

-464 IADRLE
+464 IAGWLE

-497 VPVITSEDRGELPVP
+497 VPVITSETRGELPVP
-512 EDQLPVVL
+512 EAQLPVVL
-520 PEDVDV
+520 PEDVNI

-535 LPDFVRATDPETG
+535 LPDFVRTTDPETG

-577 TAMVDERAN
+577 TGMVDERAN

-616 DEGFVESD
+616 DEGLIESD

-636 LNETFYREDGNGS
+636 LNETFYREDENGS
-649 AAYYSPAEV
+649 ATYYSPAEV
-658 EMERDGKGRVV
+658 EMERDDKGRVT
-669 GARLRADG
+669 GAKLRADG
-677 GPVTVGRLEKMSKSK
+677 ERVTVGRLEKMSKSR

-699 TMVSRYGADTIRLYM
+699 AMVGRYGADTIRLYM
-714 MMQSPPSQTLEWSD
+714 MMQSPPHQTLEWSD

-738 RRLWRMVV
+738 RRLWRMVA
-746 DHAAAGPAPPGVA
+746 DHAAAGPVA
-759 PEALGAEQ
+759 DLVPEQLDPDQ
-767 RALRRKI
+767 RAVWRKI
-774 HETIAKAS
+774 HETIAKAG

-787 RHTFNTAI
+787 RYTFNTAI
-795 AAVIE
+795 AAIIE
-800 MLNALRARND
+800 MLNTLRSRGD
-810 DSPQGRAV
+810 ESPQGRAL
-818 HREGLRTAILLLAP
+818 HREGLRAATALLAP
-832 VVPHAAHAL
+832 VVPHVAHAL
-841 WPALGGDGPVVD
+841 WPALGGEGPVVD
-853 ARWPEVDESALG
+853 ARWPEANPAALK
-865 RDTVTLVVQV
+865 RDTVTLVVQI

-886 AGAGRAEAEAAARR
+886 AGTERDEAEAAARGN
-900 DPNVARHLE
+900 PNVARHLE
-909 GRAVRKL
+909 GKTARKV
-916 ILVPDRLLNVVV
+916 ILVPDRLLNIVV

>member
-1 MADGMAERGTMGG
+1 MAEGTAEGV
-14 GAAGRPAA
+14 GAMDHGENAGT
-22 DGAAAGGAAAAG
+22 AAAG
-34 SANRAGSA
+34 SARPPAGNGSA
-42 AASAPDGRR
+42 PS
-51 VEAVGRRDAG
+51 
-61 APTALP
+61 LP
-67 ERYDPEAV
+67 ERYDPAAV
-75 EAAAQAY
+75 ETAAQAF
-82 WDEAETFRVTE
+82 WDETDTFRVTE

-129 YQRMLGKNVL
+129 YQRMRGRNVL

-161 PAEWT
+161 PAKWT

-195 EYYRWEQWMFGR
+195 DYYRWEQWMFAR
-207 MYEKGLAYRRN
+207 MYEKGLAYKRN

-253 PHWFLKITDYVEELL
+253 PHWFLKITDYAEELL
-268 SGLDRIGWPE
+268 AGLDGIGWPD

-298 EPAGGGDPITVFT
+298 APAGGGAPATVFT
-311 TRPDTIYG
+311 PRPDTIFG

-332 AEAAGESPAVAAF
+332 AEAAAADPAVASF
-345 IEECRRTETSEASLE
+345 IEECRRMETSEASLE
-360 TAEKQGIAIGR
+360 TMDKQGIAIGR
-371 NAIHPMTGEEVPIW
+371 NAIHPMTGEEIPIW

-399 MGVPAHDHRDHEFAT
+399 MAVPGHDHRDHEFAT
-414 RYALPIAPVIRPAG
+414 QYGLPVTQVIRPA
-428 DGEAAPAAADGAF
+428 DGEDLDIAAGAF
-441 VEPGILTGSG
+441 VEPGIVMNSG
-451 EFDGLTSA
+451 QFDGMTSA

-464 IADRLE
+464 IADWLE
-470 AEGKG
+470 TTGKG

-497 VPVITSEDRGELPVP
+497 VPVITSEKRGERPVP
-512 EDQLPVVL
+512 AERLPVVL
-520 PEDVDV
+520 PEDVNV

-535 LPDFVRATDPETG
+535 LPEFVETTDPETG
-548 GPARRDTDTF
+548 DPARRDTDTF

-563 SSWYHARFACPGCD
+563 SSWYHARFASPDCD
-577 TAMVDERAN
+577 TGMVDARAD

-616 DEGFVESD
+616 DEGLIESD

-636 LNETFYREDGNGS
+636 LNETFYRGDPNGG
-649 AAYYSPAEV
+649 ATYYSPMDV
-658 EMERDGKGRVV
+658 DMERDDKGRVT
-669 GARLRADG
+669 GARLTADG
-677 GPVTVGRLEKMSKSK
+677 EAVTVGRLEKMSKSK
-692 NNGIDPE
+692 NNGIDPAD
-699 TMVSRYGADTIRLYM
+699 MVGRYGADTIRLYM
-714 MMQSPPSQTLEWSD
+714 MMQSPPYQTLEWSD
-728 TAVEGAFRFL
+728 AAVEGAFRFL
-738 RRLWRMVV
+738 RRLWRMVA
-746 DHAAAGPAPPGVA
+746 DHVAAGPVA
-759 PEALGAEQ
+759 DLATDRLTPDQ

-774 HETIAKAS
+774 HETIAKAG

-787 RHTFNTAI
+787 RYTFNTAI

-800 MLNALRARND
+800 MLNALRARD
-810 DSPQGRAV
+810 DATPQGRAL
-818 HREGLRTAILLLAP
+818 HREGLRAAILLLAP
-832 VVPHAAHAL
+832 VVPHVAHAL
-841 WPALGGDGPVVD
+841 WPALGGEGPVVD
-853 ARWPEVDESALG
+853 AGWPEADPTALQ
-865 RDTVTLVVQV
+865 RDTVTLVVQI
-875 NGKLRGRVEVP
+875 NGKLRGRVNVP
-886 AGAGRAEAEAAARR
+886 AGAERDEAEAAARAN
-900 DPNVARHLE
+900 PNVARHLE
-909 GRAVRKL
+909 GRSARKV
-916 ILVPDRLLNVVV
+916 ILVPDRLLNIVV

>member
-1 MADGMAERGTMGG
+1 MAEGRAERRGGGGGDDASRAGRKKGG
-14 GAAGRPAA
+14 GAKSGSPSPPARNG
-22 DGAAAGGAAAAG
+22 D
-34 SANRAGSA
+34 
-42 AASAPDGRR
+42 AS
-51 VEAVGRRDAG
+51 
-61 APTALP
+61 TLP

-129 YQRMLGKNVL
+129 YQRMRGRNVL

-161 PAEWT
+161 PAQWT

-207 MYEKGLAYRRN
+207 MYEKGLAYKRN

-253 PHWFLKITDYVEELL
+253 PHWFLKITDYGEELL
-268 SGLDRIGWPE
+268 AGLDDIGWPDP
-278 AVKTM
+278 VKTM

-298 EPAGGGDPITVFT
+298 EPAGGGEPITVFT
-311 TRPDTIYG
+311 TRPDTIFG

-332 AEAAGESPAVAAF
+332 AEAAAGNPAVAAF
-345 IEECRRTETSEASLE
+345 IEECRRMETSEASLE
-360 TAEKQGIAIGR
+360 TMEKQGIAIGR
-371 NAIHPMTGEEVPIW
+371 NAIHPMTGEEIPIW

-414 RYALPIAPVIRPAG
+414 HYGLPIVQVIRPAG
-428 DGEAAPAAADGAF
+428 GEAIGIGSEAF
-441 VEPGILTGSG
+441 VDPGIVMGSG
-451 EFDGLTSA
+451 EFDGMTSA

-464 IADRLE
+464 IAGWLE

-497 VPVITSEDRGELPVP
+497 VPVITSETRGELPVP
-512 EDQLPVVL
+512 EAQLPVVL
-520 PEDVDV
+520 PEDVNI

-535 LPDFVRATDPETG
+535 LPDFVRTTDPETG

-577 TAMVDERAN
+577 TGMVDERAN

-616 DEGFVESD
+616 DEGLIESD

-636 LNETFYREDGNGS
+636 LNETFYREDENGS
-649 AAYYSPAEV
+649 ATYYSPAEV
-658 EMERDGKGRVV
+658 EMERDDKGRVT
-669 GARLRADG
+669 GAKLRADG
-677 GPVTVGRLEKMSKSK
+677 ERVTVGRLEKMSKSR

-699 TMVSRYGADTIRLYM
+699 AMVGRYGADTIRLYM
-714 MMQSPPSQTLEWSD
+714 MMQSPPHQTLEWSD

-738 RRLWRMVV
+738 RRLWRMVA
-746 DHAAAGPAPPGVA
+746 DHAAAGPVA
-759 PEALGAEQ
+759 DLVPERLDPDQ
-767 RALRRKI
+767 RAVWRKI
-774 HETIAKAS
+774 HETIAKAG

-787 RHTFNTAI
+787 RYTFNTAI
-795 AAVIE
+795 AAIIE
-800 MLNALRARND
+800 MLNTLRSRGD
-810 DSPQGRAV
+810 ESPQGRAL
-818 HREGLRTAILLLAP
+818 HREGLRAATALLAP
-832 VVPHAAHAL
+832 VVPHVAHAL
-841 WPALGGDGPVVD
+841 WPALGGEGPVVD
-853 ARWPEVDESALG
+853 ARWPEANPAALK
-865 RDTVTLVVQV
+865 RDTVTLVVQI

-886 AGAGRAEAEAAARR
+886 AGTERDEAETAARGN
-900 DPNVARHLE
+900 PNVARYLE
-909 GRAVRKL
+909 GKTARKV
-916 ILVPDRLLNVVV
+916 ILVPDRLLNIVV

>member
-1 MADGMAERGTMGG
+1 MAEGRAERTGG
-14 GAAGRPAA
+14 MDRETGAATAPGARRPSSPN
-22 DGAAAGGAAAAG
+22 G
-34 SANRAGSA
+34 SAPGVA
-42 AASAPDGRR
+42 
-51 VEAVGRRDAG
+51 
-61 APTALP
+61 

-75 EAAAQAY
+75 ESAAQAY

-93 DPSREKFYCLS
+93 DPTREKFYCLS

-129 YQRMLGKNVL
+129 YQRMRGMNVL

-161 PAEWT
+161 PAQWT
-166 YRNIADMKAQ
+166 YRNIEDMKAQ

-195 EYYRWEQWMFGR
+195 EYYRWEQWMFTR
-207 MYEKGLAYRRN
+207 MYEKGLAYKRN

-253 PHWFLKITDYVEELL
+253 PHWFLKITDYAEELL
-268 SGLDRIGWPE
+268 SGLDDIGWPD

-298 EPAGGGDPITVFT
+298 EPVGGGDPVTVFT
-311 TRPDTIYG
+311 TRPDTIFG

-332 AEAAGESPAVAAF
+332 AEAAAGDPAIAAF
-345 IEECRRTETSEASLE
+345 IEECRRVETSEASLE
-360 TAEKQGIAIGR
+360 TMAKQGISIGR

-399 MGVPAHDHRDHEFAT
+399 MAVPGHDHRDHEFAT
-414 RYALPIAPVIRPAG
+414 QYALPITQVIGPAG
-428 DGEAAPAAADGAF
+428 GEPIDIAEGAF
-441 VEPGILTGSG
+441 VEPGIVMNSG
-451 EFDGLTSA
+451 AFDGMTSV

-464 IADRLE
+464 IADWLE
-470 AEGKG
+470 SEGKG

-497 VPVITSEDRGELPVP
+497 VPVITSETRGELPVP
-512 EDQLPVVL
+512 PDGLPVVL
-520 PEDVDV
+520 PEDVNV

-535 LPDFVRATDPETG
+535 LPEFVETTDPETG

-577 TAMVDERAN
+577 TGMVDERAD

-616 DEGFVESD
+616 DEGLVASN

-636 LNETFYREDGNGS
+636 LNETFFRGDEERGE
-649 AAYYSPAEV
+649 ATYYSPVEV
-658 EMERDGKGRVV
+658 EMERDDKGRVA
-669 GARLRADG
+669 GARLLADG
-677 GPVTVGRLEKMSKSK
+677 EPVTVGRLEKMSKSK

-699 TMVSRYGADTIRLYM
+699 DMVRRYGADTIRLYM
-714 MMQSPPSQTLEWSD
+714 MMQSPPYQTLEWSD
-728 TAVEGAFRFL
+728 AAVEGAFRFL
-738 RRLWRMVV
+738 RRLWRMVA
-746 DHAAAGPAPPGVA
+746 DHVAEGPADGLV
-759 PEALGAEQ
+759 PESLDPDQ
-767 RALRRKI
+767 RAVWRKI
-774 HETIAKAS
+774 HETIAKAG

-787 RHTFNTAI
+787 RYTFNTAI

-800 MLNALRARND
+800 MLNALRARD
-810 DSPQGRAV
+810 DRTPEGRAL
-818 HREGLRTAILLLAP
+818 HRAGLRTAILLLAP
-832 VVPHAAHAL
+832 VVPHVAHAL
-841 WPALGGDGPVVD
+841 WPALGGEGPVVD
-853 ARWPEVDESALG
+853 APWPEADPAAL
-865 RDTVTLVVQV
+865 RRETVTLVVQV
-875 NGKLRGRVEVP
+875 NGKLRGRVDVP
-886 AGAGRAEAEAAARR
+886 AGAGREEAESAARAN
-900 DPNVARHLE
+900 PNVARHIE
-909 GRAVRKL
+909 GKDARKV
-916 ILVPDRLLNVVV
+916 ILVPGRLLNIVV

>member
-1 MADGMAERGTMGG
+1 MADGRAERGGGTDHGHGHGYGHGHGGG
-14 GAAGRPAA
+14 GAGSSPPHPSRTPLPH
-22 DGAAAGGAAAAG
+22 GGA
-34 SANRAGSA
+34 
-42 AASAPDGRR
+42 P
-51 VEAVGRRDAG
+51 
-61 APTALP
+61 ALP
-67 ERYDPEAV
+67 ERYEPEAV

-129 YQRMLGKNVL
+129 YQRMCGKNVL

-152 NAAIENRVP
+152 NAAIENRTP

-184 DWSREFATCTP
+184 DWSREFATCAP

-207 MYEKGLAYRRN
+207 MYEKGLAYKRN

-268 SGLDRIGWPE
+268 TGLDDIGWPD

-298 EPAGGGDPITVFT
+298 EPTGGGAPIPVFT
-311 TRPDTIYG
+311 TRPDTIFG
-319 ATYMAVAT
+319 ATYLAVAT

-332 AEAAGESPAVAAF
+332 AEAAAGRPEVAAF
-345 IEECRRTETSEASLE
+345 IEESRRTETSEASLE
-360 TAEKQGIAIGR
+360 TMEKQGIAIGR
-371 NAIHPMTGEEVPIW
+371 TALHPMTGEEVPIW

-414 RYALPIAPVIRPAG
+414 RYGLPIVPVIGPAG
-428 DGEAAPAAADGAF
+428 GEAAPGVAGGAF

-451 EFDGLTSA
+451 EFDGMTSA

-497 VPVITSEDRGELPVP
+497 VPVITSETRGELPVP
-512 EDQLPVVL
+512 EGRLPVVL

-535 LPDFVRATDPETG
+535 LPDFVRTTDPETG
-548 GPARRDTDTF
+548 DPARRDTDTF

-577 TAMVDERAN
+577 TGMVDERAN

-616 DEGFVESD
+616 DEGLVESD

-658 EMERDGKGRVV
+658 EMERDGKGRVI

-677 GPVTVGRLEKMSKSK
+677 GRVTVGRLEKMSKSR

-699 TMVSRYGADTIRLYM
+699 DMVGRYGADTIRLYM

-728 TAVEGAFRFL
+728 AAVEGAFRFL
-738 RRLWRMVV
+738 RRLWRMVA
-746 DHAAAGPAPPGVA
+746 DHAASGPVADLA
-759 PEALGAEQ
+759 PEQLDPDQ
-767 RALRRKI
+767 RAVRRKI

-787 RHTFNTAI
+787 RYTFNTAI
-795 AAVIE
+795 MAVIE
-800 MLNALRARND
+800 MLNALRARD
-810 DSPQGRAV
+810 DESPQGRAL
-818 HREGLRTAILLLAP
+818 HREGLRAATLLLAP
-832 VVPHAAHAL
+832 VVPHVAHAL
-841 WPALGGDGPVVD
+841 WPVLGGEGPVVD
-853 ARWPEVDESALG
+853 ARWPAPDPAALA
-865 RDTVTLVVQV
+865 RDTVTLVVQI

-886 AGAGRAEAEAAARR
+886 AGAGRGEVEAAARAN
-900 DPNVARHLE
+900 PNVARHLE
-909 GRAVRKL
+909 GKAVRKVV
-916 ILVPDRLLNVVV
+916 LVPDRLLNVVV

>member
-1 MADGMAERGTMGG
+1 MADVRAEGEG
-14 GAAGRPAA
+14 GAHGERAKSGSPRP
-22 DGAAAGGAAAAG
+22 GTHNGG
-34 SANRAGSA
+34 S
-42 AASAPDGRR
+42 P
-51 VEAVGRRDAG
+51 V
-61 APTALP
+61 LP
-67 ERYDPEAV
+67 ERYEPEEV
-75 EAAAQAY
+75 EAAAQAW
-82 WDEAETFRVTE
+82 WDEAGTFRVTE
-93 DPSREKFYCLS
+93 DPTREKFYCLS

-129 YQRMLGKNVL
+129 YQRMRGKNVL

-161 PAEWT
+161 PAKWT

-195 EYYRWEQWMFGR
+195 DYYRWEQWMFGR
-207 MYEKGLAYRRN
+207 MYEKGLAYKRN

-253 PHWFLKITDYVEELL
+253 PHWFLRITDYAEELL
-268 SGLDRIGWPE
+268 AGLDGIGWPD

-283 QRNWIGRSEGVEFDF
+283 QRNWIGRSQGVEFDF
-298 EPAGGGDPITVFT
+298 EPVGGGEPITVFT

-332 AEAAGESPAVAAF
+332 AEAAAADPAIAAF
-345 IEECRRTETSEASLE
+345 IEDCRRMETTESSLE
-360 TAEKQGIAIGR
+360 TTEKQGIAIGR
-371 NAIHPMTGEEVPIW
+371 NAIHPMTGEEIPIW

-399 MGVPAHDHRDHEFAT
+399 MAVPGHDHRDHEFAK
-414 RYALPIAPVIRPAG
+414 AFGLPIVQVIRPCEG
-428 DGEAAPAAADGAF
+428 ADIDIQAEAF
-441 VEPGILTGSG
+441 VEPGIVMGSG
-451 EFDGLTSA
+451 EFDGMTSA

-464 IADRLE
+464 IADWLE
-470 AEGKG
+470 ARGKG

-497 VPVITSEDRGELPVP
+497 VPVITSAARGELPVP
-512 EDQLPVVL
+512 AERLPVVL
-520 PEDVDV
+520 PEDVNV

-535 LPDFVRATDPETG
+535 LPEFVETTDPQTG
-548 GPARRDTDTF
+548 DPARRDTDTF

-563 SSWYHARFACPGCD
+563 SSWYHARFACPGCE
-577 TAMVDERAN
+577 TGMVDERAN

-601 ILHLMYARFFHKVMR
+601 ILHLMYARFYHKVMR
-616 DEGFVESD
+616 DEGLIESD

-636 LNETFYREDGNGS
+636 LNETFYREDENG
-649 AAYYSPAEV
+649 ATTYYSPADV
-658 EMERDGKGRVV
+658 EMERDGKGRVT
-669 GARLRADG
+669 GARLKEDG
-677 GPVTVGRLEKMSKSK
+677 EPVTVGRLEKMSKSK

-699 TMVSRYGADTIRLYM
+699 DMVARYGADTIRLYM
-714 MMQSPPSQTLEWSD
+714 MMQSPPYQTLEWSD
-728 TAVEGAFRFL
+728 AAVEGAFRLL
-738 RRLWRMVV
+738 RRLWRTVA
-746 DHAAAGPAPPGVA
+746 DHVAAGPVEELV
-759 PEALGAEQ
+759 PERLDPEQ
-767 RALRRKI
+767 HAVRRKV

-787 RHTFNTAI
+787 RYTFNTAI

-800 MLNALRARND
+800 MLNALRARED
-810 DSPQGRAV
+810 ETPLGRALE
-818 HREGLRTAILLLAP
+818 REGLKAAILLLAP
-832 VVPHAAHAL
+832 VVPHVAHAL
-841 WPALGGDGPVVD
+841 WPALGGQGPIVD
-853 ARWPEVDESALG
+853 ARWPEADPAALE

-875 NGKLRGRVEVP
+875 NGKLRGRVDVP
-886 AGAGRAEAEAAARR
+886 AGTARDEAEAAARGN
-900 DPNVARHLE
+900 PNVARHLE
-909 GRAVRKL
+909 GRSARKV
-916 ILVPDRLLNVVV
+916 ILVPDRLLNIVV

>member
-1 MADGMAERGTMGG
+1 MADF
-14 GAAGRPAA
+14 P
-22 DGAAAGGAAAAG
+22 
-34 SANRAGSA
+34 
-42 AASAPDGRR
+42 
-51 VEAVGRRDAG
+51 
-61 APTALP
+61 LP

-75 EAAAQAY
+75 ETAAQAW

-161 PAEWT
+161 PAKWT
-166 YRNIADMKAQ
+166 YRNIADMKSQ

-195 EYYRWEQWMFGR
+195 EYYRWEQWMFAR
-207 MYEKGLAYRRN
+207 MYEKGLAYKRN

-223 DPVEGTV
+223 DPVEQTV

-268 SGLDRIGWPE
+268 SGLDGIGWPE

-283 QRNWIGRSEGVEFDF
+283 QRNWIGRSRGVEFDF

-332 AEAAGESPAVAAF
+332 AEAAAKSPEIAAF
-345 IEECRRTETSEASLE
+345 IEECRRTETSEAALE
-360 TAEKQGIAIGR
+360 TAQKRGIPTGR
-371 NAIHPMTGEEVPIW
+371 NAIHPMSGEEVPIW

-399 MGVPAHDHRDHEFAT
+399 MGVPAHDHRDREFAAH
-414 RYALPIAPVIRPAG
+414 YGLPIVQVVRPAG
-428 DGEAAPAAADGAF
+428 GEAVPDVAEEAF
-441 VEPGILTGSG
+441 VEPGTLIGSG
-451 EFDGLTSA
+451 EYDGMTSA

-464 IADRLE
+464 IADWLE
-470 AEGKG
+470 AAGKG

-512 EDQLPVVL
+512 DDRLPVVL
-520 PEDVDV
+520 PEDVNV

-535 LPDFVRATDPETG
+535 LPEFVDTADPETG
-548 GPARRDTDTF
+548 APARRDTDTF

-616 DEGFVESD
+616 DEGLLTSD

-636 LNETFYREDGNGS
+636 LNETFYREGGNGS
-649 AAYYSPAEV
+649 AVYYSPAEV

-677 GPVTVGRLEKMSKSK
+677 EPVTVGRLEKMSKSR

-699 TMVSRYGADTIRLYM
+699 VMVSRYGADTIRLYM
-714 MMQSPPSQTLEWSD
+714 MMQSPPYQTLEWSD
-728 TAVEGAFRFL
+728 AAVEGAFRFL
-738 RRLWRMVV
+738 RRLWRMVAE
-746 DHAAAGPAPPGVA
+746 HSAAGPPP
-759 PEALGAEQ
+759 PALEPDSLDAGQ

-787 RHTFNTAI
+787 RYTFNTAI

-800 MLNALRARND
+800 MLNALRARDD

-853 ARWPEVDESALG
+853 ARWPEVDESALE

-886 AGAGRAEAEAAARR
+886 AGTGRAEAEAAARR

-909 GRAVRKL
+909 GKAVRQ
-916 ILVPDRLLNVVV
+916 IVLVPDRLLNIVA

>member
-1 MADGMAERGTMGG
+1 MDDGRADRGSGANRLDG
-14 GAAGRPAA
+14 GAAPPPSARPTAKNG
-22 DGAAAGGAAAAG
+22 D
-34 SANRAGSA
+34 
-42 AASAPDGRR
+42 AP
-51 VEAVGRRDAG
+51 
-61 APTALP
+61 ALP
-67 ERYDPEAV
+67 ERYDPAAV

-82 WDEAETFRVTE
+82 WDEAQTFRVTE

-129 YQRMLGKNVL
+129 YHRMRGRNVL

-161 PAEWT
+161 PAKWT

-176 LRRLGFGY
+176 LRRIGFGY

-195 EYYRWEQWMFGR
+195 DYYRWEQWMFGR
-207 MYEKGLAYRRN
+207 MYEKGLAYKRN

-223 DPVEGTV
+223 DPVEKTV

-253 PHWFLKITDYVEELL
+253 PHWFLKITDYAEELL
-268 SGLDRIGWPE
+268 AGLDDIGWPE

-283 QRNWIGRSEGVEFDF
+283 QRNWIGRSQGVEFDF
-298 EPAGGGDPITVFT
+298 EPAGGGTPITVFT
-311 TRPDTIYG
+311 TRPDTIFG

-332 AEAAGESPAVAAF
+332 AEAAAASPAVAAF
-345 IEECRRTETSEASLE
+345 IEKCRRTETSEASLE
-360 TAEKQGIAIGR
+360 TMEKQGIAIGQS
-371 NAIHPMTGEEVPIW
+371 AIHPMTGEEIPIW

-399 MGVPAHDHRDHEFAT
+399 MGVPGHDHRDHEFAT
-414 RYALPIAPVIRPAG
+414 HYGLPIVPVIRPA
-428 DGEAAPAAADGAF
+428 DGATVDVAAGAF
-441 VEPGILTGSG
+441 VEPGIVMGSG
-451 EFDGLTSA
+451 EFDGMTSD

-497 VPVITSEDRGELPVP
+497 VPVITSETRGELPVP
-512 EDQLPVVL
+512 EEQLPVVL
-520 PEDVDV
+520 PEEVNI

-535 LPDFVRATDPETG
+535 LPEFVRTTDPETG

-577 TAMVDERAN
+577 TSMVDERAN

-616 DEGFVESD
+616 DEGLIESD

-636 LNETFYREDGNGS
+636 LNETFYREDAN
-649 AAYYSPAEV
+649 AAATYYSPAEV
-658 EMERDGKGRVV
+658 EMERDAKGRVT

-677 GPVTVGRLEKMSKSK
+677 EPVTVGRLEKMAKSK
-692 NNGIDPE
+692 KNGIDPE
-699 TMVSRYGADTIRLYM
+699 EMVGRYGADTIRLYV
-714 MMQSPPSQTLEWSD
+714 MMQSPPYQTLEWSD
-728 TAVEGAFRFL
+728 AAVEGAFRFL
-738 RRLWRMVV
+738 RRLWRMVS
-746 DHAAAGPAPPGVA
+746 DHVAAGPADDLV
-759 PEALGAEQ
+759 PEKLDPDQ
-767 RALRRKI
+767 RAVWRKI
-774 HETIAKAS
+774 HQTIAKAS

-787 RHTFNTAI
+787 RYTFNTAI

-800 MLNALRARND
+800 MLNALRARD
-810 DSPQGRAV
+810 DESAQGRAL
-818 HREGLRTAILLLAP
+818 HREGLRIATLLLAP

-841 WPALGGDGPVVD
+841 WPALGGNGPVVD
-853 ARWPEVDESALG
+853 ASWPEADPAALE
-865 RDTVTLVVQV
+865 RATVTLVVQV

-886 AGAGRAEAEAAARR
+886 AGTERGAAEAAARSN
-900 DPNVARHLE
+900 PNVARHLE
-909 GRAVRKL
+909 GKTARQV
-916 ILVPDRLLNVVV
+916 ILVPDRLLNIVV

>member
-1 MADGMAERGTMGG
+1 MADL
-14 GAAGRPAA
+14 P
-22 DGAAAGGAAAAG
+22 
-34 SANRAGSA
+34 
-42 AASAPDGRR
+42 
-51 VEAVGRRDAG
+51 
-61 APTALP
+61 LP

-82 WDEAETFRVTE
+82 WDEAGTFRVTE

-129 YQRMLGKNVL
+129 YQRMRGRNVL

-152 NAAIENRVP
+152 NAAIENRAP

-207 MYEKGLAYRRN
+207 MYGKGLAYKRN

-268 SGLDRIGWPE
+268 GGLDDIGWPD

-332 AEAAGESPAVAAF
+332 AEAAAGDPAIAAF
-345 IEECRRTETSEASLE
+345 IEGCRRAETSEASLE

-371 NAIHPMTGEEVPIW
+371 NAIHPMTGEEIPIW

-399 MGVPAHDHRDHEFAT
+399 MGVPAHDHRDHEFAA
-414 RYALPIAPVIRPAG
+414 RYGLPIVQVVLPAG
-428 DGEAAPAAADGAF
+428 GGEAAAGAAGAAGGAF
-441 VEPGILTGSG
+441 VEPGTLTGSG
-451 EFDGLTSA
+451 EFDGMTSA

-497 VPVITSEDRGELPVP
+497 VPVITSEARGELPVP
-512 EDQLPVVL
+512 EDRLPVVL
-520 PEDVDV
+520 PEDVNV

-535 LPDFVRATDPETG
+535 LPDFVRTTDPETG

-616 DEGFVESD
+616 DEGLIESD

-636 LNETFYREDGNGS
+636 LNETFYREDGNG
-649 AAYYSPAEV
+649 AATYYSPAEV
-658 EMERDGKGRVV
+658 EMERDGKGRVT
-669 GARLRADG
+669 GAKLRADG
-677 GPVTVGRLEKMSKSK
+677 ERVTVGRLEKMSKSR

-699 TMVSRYGADTIRLYM
+699 DMVGRYGADTIRLYM

-738 RRLWRMVV
+738 RRLWRMVG
-746 DHAAAGPAPPGVA
+746 DHVAAGPAPDLV
-759 PEALGAEQ
+759 PERLDPDQ
-767 RALRRKI
+767 RAVWRKI
-774 HETIAKAS
+774 HETIDKAG

-787 RHTFNTAI
+787 RYTFNTAI

-800 MLNALRARND
+800 MLNTLRARGD
-810 DSPQGRAV
+810 ESPQGRAL
-818 HREGLRTAILLLAP
+818 HREGLRAAILLLAP
-832 VVPHAAHAL
+832 VAPHVAHAL
-841 WPALGGDGPVVD
+841 WPALGGEGPVVD
-853 ARWPEVDESALG
+853 ASWPEADPAALK

-886 AGAGRAEAEAAARR
+886 AGAGRGEAEAAARGN
-900 DPNVARHLE
+900 PNVARHLE
-909 GRAVRKL
+909 GKTARKVV
-916 ILVPDRLLNVVV
+916 LVPDRLLNIVV